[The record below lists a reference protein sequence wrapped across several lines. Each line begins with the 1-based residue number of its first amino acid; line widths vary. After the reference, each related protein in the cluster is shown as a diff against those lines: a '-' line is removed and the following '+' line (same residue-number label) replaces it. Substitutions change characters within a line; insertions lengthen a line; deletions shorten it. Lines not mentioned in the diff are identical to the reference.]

1 MKTHPV
7 ECRECGSLQ
16 LSDLSC
22 CIECGAC
29 NLRPAFPGVGSF
41 QSPWDRD
48 TEPDL
53 VELVDHSFRQMGMD
67 EVRDRLLWEREVGR

>member
-1 MKTHPV
+1 VKTHPV

-41 QSPWDRD
+41 QFQGEDLD
-48 TEPDL
+48 VEPDL
-53 VELVDHSFRQMGMD
+53 VELVDHSFRQMSID
-67 EVRDRLLWEREVGR
+67 EVRDRLLWNRGVE